1 MDLHSFRNYI
11 SFLALL
17 TLPALAWLSGC
28 RKIEQYKFSTELAI
42 DARTVR
48 VAADAKSTRLI
59 VYADGGWTME
69 PLEKGDWFTLR
80 NTSGDGKGEVLVDLT
95 NNATN
100 LPRAVKLLVRAGA
113 KTDTISLQQR
123 GLTPVINITDATAN
137 SIANGGTIKTPI
149 TTNVPLNLM
158 KVTYRFIT
166 EGQTD
171 WISSLNIDNGFLYM
185 KVAENPTT
193 AARSGV
199 LKLEYLDALG
209 TTTRDSITINQQLRL
224 DYGNAVK
231 KEFSYIKTAL
241 PAGEITEDIFVE
253 GIVISDKGNPN
264 LAKNLNDPANKHA
277 LLKTEN
283 TLAVYIQSIDGTNGL
298 YIKTK
303 TGGDNI
309 FNFNEHVK
317 IWLKG
322 ATLEKYSNPDYVIV
336 KNIESLNIMEKNEG
350 TGTLQPREKFMN
362 ELTDNDLFTYVKLRS
377 VEFSIP
383 TGAFT
388 NINEGYTARMDCYP
402 SNIRDIN
409 GNSMYLLTN
418 LDVKYRRD
426 GRQVP
431 QGSGDITG
439 VLVHEE
445 MDRYGGNIG
454 RYSIRALKREDIA
467 LNESRSAGFSN
478 VLVEWTRFRTE
489 LSTGATEASNPLT
502 PETGSGKLWRSGKT
516 ALDFTTNGIYASTDY
531 NALIQDPTGAKGS
544 VTNGGWGS
552 KNWWNTTTN
561 KGEYW
566 GIELS
571 TAGISTPVS
580 LQLEGN
586 SDPGGPRNFVVEW
599 SESNDDNGVWHT
611 AGSFTFED
619 VANWTNTLLTQVA
632 GYKAVNI
639 NFPPEASGLNK
650 LVIRVRMANKLV
662 GSSTA
667 NTGGAYVASAG
678 CRLGYISV
686 KYNK

>member
-1 MDLHSFRNYI
+1 MNFHSFRKY
-11 SFLALL
+11 SSLLALL
-17 TLPALAWLSGC
+17 IVPVLTWLSGC
-28 RKIEQYKFSTELAI
+28 RKMEQYKFSTELAI
-42 DARTVR
+42 DSRTVR

-69 PLEKGDWFTLR
+69 PLEQGEWFTLR

-95 NNATN
+95 NNAAN
-100 LPRAVKLLVRAGA
+100 LPRAVKLLVKAGS

-123 GLTPVINITDATAN
+123 GLTPTINITDATAN
-137 SIANGGTIKTPI
+137 SIANGGTLKTPI
-149 TTNVPLNLM
+149 TTNVALSLM
-158 KVTYRFIT
+158 KVTYRYIT
-166 EGQTD
+166 EGQAD
-171 WISSLNIDNGFLYM
+171 WISNLKIENGFLFM
-185 KVAENPTT
+185 NVAGNPTA

-224 DYGNAVK
+224 DYSNAVNK
-231 KEFSYIKTAL
+231 DLSYIKTAL
-241 PAGEITEDIFVE
+241 PAGEITGDIYIE

-264 LAKNLNDPANKHA
+264 LAKNLNDPANKHT

-283 TLAVYIQSIDGTNGL
+283 TLAVYVQSLDGTNGV

-309 FNFNEHVK
+309 FNFNERVK

-322 ATLEKYSNPDYVIV
+322 ATLEKYSNPNYVIV
-336 KNIESLNIMEKNEG
+336 KNIESLNIMEKTEG
-350 TGTLQPREKFMN
+350 AGILQPREKFMN
-362 ELTDNDLFTYVKLRS
+362 ELTDDDLFTYIKLKS
-377 VEFSIP
+377 VEFSVP

-402 SNIRDIN
+402 SSIRDIN
-409 GNSMYLLTN
+409 GSSMYLLMN

-426 GRQVP
+426 GKQVP
-431 QGSGDITG
+431 QGAGDITG

-454 RYSIRALKREDIA
+454 KYSIRPLKREDVA

-478 VLVEWTRFRTE
+478 VLVEWSRFRTD
-489 LSTGATEASNPLT
+489 LSTGATEASNPLS
-502 PETGSGKLWRSGKT
+502 PEIGSGKLWRSGKT

-571 TAGISTPVS
+571 TAGITAPIS

-611 AGSFTFED
+611 AGTFTFED

-639 NFPPEASGLNK
+639 SFPVEASGLNK
-650 LVIRVRMANKLV
+650 LVIRVRMANKTV
-662 GSSTA
+662 GSATA

>member
-1 MDLHSFRNYI
+1 MNMHSFRKYF
-11 SFLALL
+11 SLLLLL
-17 TLPALAWLSGC
+17 TVPVLAWLSGC
-28 RKIEQYKFSTELAI
+28 RKMEQYKFSTELAI
-42 DARTVR
+42 DSRTVR

-59 VYADGGWTME
+59 VYANGGWTME
-69 PLEKGDWFTLR
+69 PLGQGEWFTLR
-80 NTSGDGKGEVLVDLT
+80 NSSGDGKGEVLVDLT
-95 NNATN
+95 NNAAN
-100 LPRAVKLLVRAGA
+100 LPRAVKLLVKAGS

-123 GLTPVINITDATAN
+123 GLTPTINITDVTAN

-149 TTNVPLNLM
+149 TTNVPLSLM
-158 KVTYRFIT
+158 NVTYRYIT
-166 EGQTD
+166 EGQVD
-171 WISSLNIDNGFLYM
+171 WLSDLKIENGFLFM
-185 KVAENPTT
+185 KVAGNPTA

-209 TTTRDSITINQQLRL
+209 TITRDSITINQQLRL
-224 DYGNAVK
+224 DYSNAVNK
-231 KEFSYIKTAL
+231 DLSYIKTAL
-241 PAGEITEDIFVE
+241 PAGEITEDIYIE

-283 TLAVYIQSIDGTNGL
+283 TLAVYVQSIDGTNGV

-322 ATLEKYSNPDYVIV
+322 ATLEKYSNPNYVIV
-336 KNIESLNIMEKNEG
+336 KNIESLNIMEKTEG
-350 TGTLQPREKFMN
+350 TGILQPREKFMN
-362 ELTDNDLFTYVKLRS
+362 ELIDNDLFTYIKLKS

-402 SNIRDIN
+402 ASIRDIN
-409 GNSMYLLTN
+409 GSSMYLLMN

-426 GRQVP
+426 GKQVP

-454 RYSIRALKREDIA
+454 KYSIRPLKREDIA

-478 VLVEWTRFRTE
+478 VLVEWNKFRTE
-489 LSTGATEASNPLT
+489 LSTGATEASNPLS
-502 PETGSGKLWRSGKT
+502 PEIGSGKLWRSGKT

-571 TAGISTPVS
+571 TAGITTPIS

-611 AGSFTFED
+611 AGTFTFED

-639 NFPPEASGLNK
+639 DFPVEASGLNK
-650 LVIRVRMANKLV
+650 LVIRVRMANKTV
-662 GSSTA
+662 GSATA